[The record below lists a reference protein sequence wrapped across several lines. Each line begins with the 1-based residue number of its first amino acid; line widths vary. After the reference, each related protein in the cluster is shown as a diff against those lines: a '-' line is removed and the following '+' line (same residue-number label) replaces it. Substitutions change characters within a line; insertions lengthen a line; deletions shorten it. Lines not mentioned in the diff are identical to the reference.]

1 MSDGTEAITAMTTE
15 VATVAEPVAVVVDR
29 QPDRNAPLSLSQIGE
44 RVARTNTLVLGQL
57 FAIQQKR
64 FQDEEARGARLE
76 TKANGLIGVNALTLT
91 LVSSVGIGV
100 LLQSGAGLGLWLILV
115 LPLYLFCVG
124 LGLWT
129 GWLALEAVKVREHHK
144 LNDDDIFPD
153 DVLKDAD
160 AVANEEA
167 ADGEKRDRE
176 KDGLALYHRYQIMC
190 LSKLL
195 PKDTVVNDRKA
206 GDLERAQRKFQHF
219 LLTVGALAGVA
230 ALIAF
235 FRAVF
240 G

>member
-1 MSDGTEAITAMTTE
+1 MSDETNAITLTPD
-15 VATVAEPVAVVVDR
+15 VPGAVVVDR
-29 QPDRNAPLSLSQIGE
+29 QPDRNAPLTRAQIGH
-44 RVARTNTLVLGQL
+44 RVARTNTLVVGQL

-64 FQDEEARGARLE
+64 FQDEEARSARLE

-115 LPLYLFCVG
+115 LPVYLLCVV

-129 GWLALEAVKVREHHK
+129 GLLALEAVKVREHHK
-144 LNDDDIFPD
+144 LNDNDIFPD

-160 AVANEEA
+160 AVANEKDDAE
-167 ADGEKRDRE
+167 GVKRDRE
-176 KDGLALYHRYQIMC
+176 KDGLALYHRFHIMC

-195 PKDTVVNDRKA
+195 PKDTIVNDQKA
-206 GDLERAQRKFQHF
+206 ADLEKAQKKFQHF
-219 LLTVGALAGVA
+219 LLTVGALAGIA

-235 FRAVF
+235 FRAVL